1 MERISTGISDIDKK
15 IQGGFPVGE
24 SYLLTGEPGTGKTIF
39 GLHFIY
45 NACTEG
51 KKCAILATEETPEK
65 IVRHGKTVGLDI
77 EPFVESNQLT
87 MIRVLEKRIEG
98 MDDQYANI
106 ITNTSDPRNI
116 KYTIPEDVEVVVI
129 DNMGTFS
136 IGEELNVFRD
146 KLDTL
151 IYLFSESELTS
162 LIIMDATAHELT
174 HRISEY
180 SSSGTIRLMIKENP
194 YTGKM
199 ERFMYIP
206 KMRDTEISLEI
217 INYNITSQ
225 GIKLSASKSVSKT
238 NKLI

>member
-1 MERISTGISDIDKK
+1 MERISTGIPEIDKK
-15 IQGGFPVGE
+15 IQGGFPAGE
-24 SYLLTGEPGTGKTIF
+24 AYLLTGEPGTGKTIF
-39 GLHFIY
+39 GLHLTY
-45 NACTEG
+45 NACMEG

-65 IVRHGKTVGLDI
+65 IIRHGKSIGLDI
-77 EPFVESNQLT
+77 EPFVENKQLT

-98 MDDQYANI
+98 LEDKYANI
-106 ITNTSDPRNI
+106 ITNTTDPRNI
-116 KYTIPEDVEVVVI
+116 KYIIPEDVEVVVI

-151 IYLFSESELTS
+151 IYLFAESKWTS

-174 HRISEY
+174 HRIAEY

-199 ERFMYIP
+199 ERFIYIP
-206 KMRDTEISLEI
+206 KMRDTDISLEI
-217 INYNITSQ
+217 MNYNITGQ
-225 GIKLSASKSVSKT
+225 GIKLSASKAASKT
-238 NKLI
+238 NRLI

>member
-1 MERISTGISDIDKK
+1 MERISTGIPEIDKK
-15 IQGGFPVGE
+15 IQGGFPAGE
-24 SYLLTGEPGTGKTIF
+24 AYLLTGEPGTGKTIF
-39 GLHFIY
+39 GLHLTY
-45 NACTEG
+45 NACKEG

-65 IVRHGKTVGLDI
+65 IIRHGKSIGLDI
-77 EPFVESNQLT
+77 EPFVENKQLT

-98 MDDQYANI
+98 LEDKYANI
-106 ITNTSDPRNI
+106 ITNTTDPRNI
-116 KYTIPEDVEVVVI
+116 KYIIPEDVEVVVI

-151 IYLFSESELTS
+151 IYLFAESKWTS

-174 HRISEY
+174 HRIAEY

-199 ERFMYIP
+199 ERFIYIP
-206 KMRDTEISLEI
+206 KMRDTDISLEI
-217 INYNITSQ
+217 MNYNITGQ
-225 GIKLSASKSVSKT
+225 GIKLSASKAASKT
-238 NKLI
+238 NRLI

>member
-1 MERISTGISDIDKK
+1 M
-15 IQGGFPVGE
+15 
-24 SYLLTGEPGTGKTIF
+24 
-39 GLHFIY
+39 
-45 NACTEG
+45 EG
-51 KKCAILATEETPEK
+51 KKCAMLATEETPEK

-98 MDDQYANI
+98 MEDKYANI

-116 KYTIPEDVEVVVI
+116 KYIIPEDIEVVVI
-129 DNMGTFS
+129 DNIGTFS

-151 IYLFSESELTS
+151 IYLFSESKWTS
-162 LIIMDATAHELT
+162 LIIMDETAHELT

-180 SSSGTIRLMIKENP
+180 STSGTIRLMIKENP

-199 ERFMYIP
+199 ERFIYIP

-217 INYNITSQ
+217 LNYNITEQ
-225 GIKLSASKSVSKT
+225 GIKLSHAKT
-238 NKLI
+238 NK